1 MFSITKVKNVKRGEA
16 VFRIVLG
23 VVLIVIAFLT
33 SGVAGVV
40 LGLIGLAL
48 ILTAFFGY

>member
-1 MFSITKVKNVKRGEA
+1 MVSVTKVKNVSRGEA

-23 VVLIVIAFLT
+23 GALIVFAFVL
-33 SGVAGVV
+33 SGVKGWI